1 MFEFEFMRNAFMAGT
16 LIAIVSGFVGV
27 FVVARQLSFL
37 SHTLS
42 EIGFAGAAFGLFL
55 GWSPLLGMLLFT
67 VISSMAIGGLSLKE
81 ARREAA
87 TSSISAL
94 AIGLGIL
101 FLSLSNKNASYA
113 TNILFGSV
121 LGISQ
126 QDIQR
131 MIMLALA
138 VLVIMLVSYR
148 KMKFSSFDSIGAK
161 VSGMASWN
169 ITIIFLIIVALSVSI
184 AAQVV
189 GSLLIFILL
198 TIPAAAA
205 KYFAKSTSGLICWA
219 VVFAL
224 IGVWCGLALSYWTNL
239 PVSFFIAA
247 IEATL
252 YFIGISWNKL
262 QNN

>member
-42 EIGFAGAAFGLFL
+42 EIGFAGASFGLFM
-55 GWSPLLGMLLFT
+55 GWSPLVGMLLFT
-67 VISSMAIGGLSLKE
+67 IISSTAIGSLSLKE

-101 FLSLSNKNASYA
+101 FLSLSDKNASYA

-121 LGISQ
+121 LGINQ
-126 QDIQR
+126 KDIHS
-131 MIMLALA
+131 MIILAII
-138 VLVIMLVSYR
+138 VILVMLVSYR
-148 KMKFSSFDSIGAK
+148 NMKFASFDSIGAK
-161 VSGMASWN
+161 VSGMATG
-169 ITIIFLIIVALSVSI
+169 ITSILFLLIVALSVSI

-205 KYFAKSTSGLICWA
+205 KYFAKSTSGLVIWA
-219 VVFAL
+219 ISFAL
-224 IGVWCGLALSYWTNL
+224 VGVWLGLAMSYWTNW
-239 PVSFFIAA
+239 PVSFFIAS
-247 IEATL
+247 IEVL
-252 YFIGISWNKL
+252 IYFIGVTWSKL
-262 QNN
+262 QKN